1 MFRWVALLGLTI
13 LLKPLHGCATQAS
26 RVLSMAFHCLSTVD
40 GQLMGRGSHCDFDI
54 VMRNYKI

>member
-1 MFRWVALLGLTI
+1 LLGLTI

-54 VMRNYKI
+54 VMRNNKI